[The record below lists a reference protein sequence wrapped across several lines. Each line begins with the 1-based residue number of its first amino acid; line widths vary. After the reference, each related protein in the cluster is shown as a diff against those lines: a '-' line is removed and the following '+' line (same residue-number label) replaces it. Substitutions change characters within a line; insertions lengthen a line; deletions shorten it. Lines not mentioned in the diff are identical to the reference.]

1 VTSPTALTVLR
12 AVAGGAGSLAPVHA
26 AFGTVLESI
35 EPGLAVARVPRL
47 PPHRLRGPGVVP
59 VLGDLVLSAAIT
71 SSLAAGLRIS
81 TLTLHTAML
90 GPLPPRGAALVARA
104 ELVAPAGATAGA
116 TTGLVV
122 GATAV
127 SRAEV
132 CAADGRPVAQVGA
145 RCAVLPSTGGGR
157 LFHDPVDPDP
167 FAALGPELCAAATR
181 ANSAGGVQGGVLA
194 AVVGHRIAEAVGV
207 PDTGACDY
215 DVTFVRGVAADGA
228 GMAVDV
234 EVRHGGRRL
243 FAADA
248 RLRDSRGRVAVLAS
262 AACWLPDP
270 EAPVTAT

>member
-1 VTSPTALTVLR
+1 MPEASPTALSVLR

-26 AFGTVLESI
+26 ALGTVLDAV

-90 GPLPPRGAALVARA
+90 GPLPPPGEQLVARA
-104 ELVAPAGATAGA
+104 ELVAPAGAP
-116 TTGLVV
+116 

-127 SRAEV
+127 SRGEV
-132 CAADGRPVAQVGA
+132 HAADGRPVAQVGA
-145 RCAVLPSTGGGR
+145 RCAVLPSGGGGA

-167 FAALGPELCAAATR
+167 FAALGPDLCAAATL

-194 AVVGHRIAEAVGV
+194 AVVGHRIAEALGA
-207 PDTGACDY
+207 PDAVACDH
-215 DVTFVRGVAADGA
+215 DVTFVRAVPADGA
-228 GMAVDV
+228 GMAVEV

-243 FAADA
+243 VAADA
-248 RLRDSRGRVAVLAS
+248 RLRDARGRVAVIAS
-262 AACWLPDP
+262 ATIWNGESPIP
-270 EAPVTAT
+270 